1 MFAADRMK
9 LPVINHPTA
18 LLLLKA
24 DPPQTPDVSCQAAK
38 NQHSA
43 FTSGAQRP
51 LVCVTGC
58 WFMLPPP
65 SESTCGTAGPL
76 FWGLSASML
85 EVLRLGT
92 WSMEL

>member
-1 MFAADRMK
+1 MM
-9 LPVINHPTA
+9 LPVINYPSV

-43 FTSGAQRP
+43 FTSGALKP

-58 WFMLPPP
+58 GFMLPPP
-65 SESTCGTAGPL
+65 LESTCGTAGRL
-76 FWGLSASML
+76 FWGLSASVL
-85 EVLRLGT
+85 EVLCF
-92 WSMEL
+92 